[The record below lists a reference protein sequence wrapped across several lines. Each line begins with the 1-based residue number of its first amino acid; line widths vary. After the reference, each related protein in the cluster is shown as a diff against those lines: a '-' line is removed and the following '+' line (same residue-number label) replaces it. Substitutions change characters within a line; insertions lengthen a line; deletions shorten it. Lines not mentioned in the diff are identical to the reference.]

1 MLHHC
6 PALRLV
12 IKKGMLRSPNELHRL
27 EVGDA
32 NIHHT
37 RLRLGLSPLKGHLFT
52 YNLIDNP
59 TCGCGL
65 EAESTDHYILRCPAF
80 GVARIAMYHKMVDI
94 LDFDMLSS
102 LKRDSDI
109 VKLFLFGHKDLSYDK
124 NRLIF
129 EMAQT
134 YINSSDRFSSKS
146 LQ

>member
-1 MLHHC
+1 
-6 PALRLV
+6 
-12 IKKGMLRSPNELHRL
+12 
-27 EVGDA
+27 
-32 NIHHT
+32 
-37 RLRLGLSPLKGHLFT
+37 
-52 YNLIDNP
+52 
-59 TCGCGL
+59 
-65 EAESTDHYILRCPAF
+65 
-80 GVARIAMYHKMVDI
+80 MYHKMVDI

-109 VKLFLFGHKDLSYDK
+109 VNLFLFGHKDLSYDK